1 MQRISLRAMALL
13 GLPALI
19 HLPAATA
26 SFVTNPSFE
35 LDDFPAAPGY
45 IGNGNPPQITDWSG
59 TGGHGINRA
68 AGPFHNGG
76 TPIVDRLQTAFIQ
89 GNGSLSQTITGLTVG
104 QTYWIQLFYDKR
116 GCCGGSINLATSW
129 DGAVLDTVTDLPS
142 ATGGAGYFFRNVPF
156 TATAEEGLLTF
167 TTTATG
173 DASALLDAVS
183 IVPGAAGQ
191 VIVAN
196 PSFEASG
203 TPESPGYIPA
213 GAGWTGGGAGQI
225 AINDATGPFADNGS
239 IPEQDHVV
247 CIQGLSY
254 IEQNLRGLVAGEKYS
269 VSWRHNARNSNT
281 PTLRVSVDTTVRE
294 LAVTPAGGTAA
305 YQSGT
310 VEFVATSTSAVL
322 RLAQIAEGDQTV
334 LLDDIRVTGVVVEPL
349 PNLQVGPS
357 RIELGPGSQALA
369 AVTVSAR
376 RLEAG
381 AATVKVRLADDTVA
395 RLVDA
400 DATGIVTLVFDQ
412 GLPQTTLTTAIEGVG
427 RGSTILEVVDN
438 GGHDGVDGSV
448 IINGTTSYVVNPS
461 FEAGPVG
468 AGPGYGSIP
477 AWTGGSG
484 VNNASQPFFDN
495 GLIPDRDQVA
505 FLQNSGAMVQTVNG
519 LTPGTRYALQ
529 AFYNVRA
536 CCGGTMALTV
546 RFGGNEL
553 ASVEEIV
560 AVGPGA
566 PFHFLNASF
575 TATSASGVLE
585 FAGTAA
591 GDASLLLDGI
601 SIVPQDATEVIVKN
615 PSFEAS
621 GIVAYPG
628 YQTAIAGWTATGGH
642 GVNVDTVGPFA
653 DNGIAARQ
661 DRVAFMQGTSSLAQT
676 LDGLSPGTAYTLN
689 YLVNARSG
697 DTPGPTP
704 YRVLID
710 SAEAWNEPVEAVGPG
725 APYVEMSLPFTA
737 TSETVEIRF
746 EGLSTGTPQ
755 DDHTLLLDDIRVL
768 PAGSSTAGVALTIRL
783 VAGNSVNLAWPTSAP
798 ATLVLQS
805 STTMAP
811 NSWQPVTT
819 VPFIEG
825 GNQNVL
831 EVIDGPTKFYR
842 LRQP

>member
-45 IGNGNPPQITDWSG
+45 IGNGNPPQITNWSG

-76 TPIVDRLQTAFIQ
+76 TPIVDRLQTAFVQ

-247 CIQGLSY
+247 CLQGLSY

-269 VSWRHNARNSNT
+269 VSWRHNARNNNT

-310 VEFVATSTSAVL
+310 VEFVDVDFL
-322 RLAQIAEGDQTV
+322 VVVNG
-334 LLDDIRVTGVVVEPL
+334 RVIDADLGAIDLITQAKRRFGGVVV
-349 PNLQVGPS
+349 
-357 RIELGPGSQALA
+357 
-369 AVTVSAR
+369 
-376 RLEAG
+376 
-381 AATVKVRLADDTVA
+381 
-395 RLVDA
+395 
-400 DATGIVTLVFDQ
+400 
-412 GLPQTTLTTAIEGVG
+412 
-427 RGSTILEVVDN
+427 
-438 GGHDGVDGSV
+438 
-448 IINGTTSYVVNPS
+448 
-461 FEAGPVG
+461 
-468 AGPGYGSIP
+468 
-477 AWTGGSG
+477 
-484 VNNASQPFFDN
+484 
-495 GLIPDRDQVA
+495 
-505 FLQNSGAMVQTVNG
+505 
-519 LTPGTRYALQ
+519 
-529 AFYNVRA
+529 
-536 CCGGTMALTV
+536 
-546 RFGGNEL
+546 
-553 ASVEEIV
+553 
-560 AVGPGA
+560 
-566 PFHFLNASF
+566 
-575 TATSASGVLE
+575 
-585 FAGTAA
+585 
-591 GDASLLLDGI
+591 
-601 SIVPQDATEVIVKN
+601 
-615 PSFEAS
+615 
-621 GIVAYPG
+621 
-628 YQTAIAGWTATGGH
+628 
-642 GVNVDTVGPFA
+642 
-653 DNGIAARQ
+653 
-661 DRVAFMQGTSSLAQT
+661 
-676 LDGLSPGTAYTLN
+676 
-689 YLVNARSG
+689 
-697 DTPGPTP
+697 
-704 YRVLID
+704 
-710 SAEAWNEPVEAVGPG
+710 
-725 APYVEMSLPFTA
+725 
-737 TSETVEIRF
+737 
-746 EGLSTGTPQ
+746 
-755 DDHTLLLDDIRVL
+755 
-768 PAGSSTAGVALTIRL
+768 
-783 VAGNSVNLAWPTSAP
+783 
-798 ATLVLQS
+798 
-805 STTMAP
+805 
-811 NSWQPVTT
+811 
-819 VPFIEG
+819 
-825 GNQNVL
+825 
-831 EVIDGPTKFYR
+831 
-842 LRQP
+842 